1 MITTN
6 KNFNKIKELKMNL
19 EELLVRQL
27 KLQNDLQEEN
37 NKLLREILKVLLKN

>member
-1 MITTN
+1 
-6 KNFNKIKELKMNL
+6 MNL